1 VTNKR
6 ELIGASDR
14 AGTFERR
21 TSWFPL
27 ALAFALGAIAAGA
40 GVYAFQEMNPSP
52 RSPPD
57 TTTATPALLS
67 NPAPGP
73 RSAQVVVNSAPP
85 VRPFPVVPAPVAPNA
100 PAPAV
105 ERSDLAELNASEI
118 WELQAR
124 LEFLGMRPGSLDGI
138 PGPQTAAAIRR
149 YEESRGR
156 AQTGTLDR
164 ELLERLRQEPN

>member
-52 RSPPD
+52 RAPPD
-57 TTTATPALLS
+57 ATTATPALLS

-73 RSAQVVVNSAPP
+73 RSAQLVVNSAPP